1 MRALEL
7 GRQMDDPSTLFPIVV
22 GLFAIYQVRA
32 DHYQAQQQGEQLLSL
47 APRVQDPYG
56 IPAAHQLLGESLMY
70 RGKLT
75 VAHEHFEH
83 VLTCVNPASLRP
95 AWLWFDLRVI

>member
-1 MRALEL
+1 MEWAYMRALDL
-7 GRQMDDPSTLFPIVV
+7 GRQMDDPSMLFPILV

-32 DHYQAQQQGEQLLSL
+32 DIHQAQQQGEQLLSL

-70 RGKLT
+70 RG
-75 VAHEHFEH
+75 
-83 VLTCVNPASLRP
+83 S
-95 AWLWFDLRVI
+95 